1 MHTRVGSSG
10 NPSVGDKT
18 ATNIILANVSLKGG
32 VCVRACVCAPTAGHT
47 FSDVVNNNI
56 EVDNP

>member
-32 VCVRACVCAPTAGHT
+32 VCVCVRVCVHLQQGILL
-47 FSDVVNNNI
+47 VM
-56 EVDNP
+56 